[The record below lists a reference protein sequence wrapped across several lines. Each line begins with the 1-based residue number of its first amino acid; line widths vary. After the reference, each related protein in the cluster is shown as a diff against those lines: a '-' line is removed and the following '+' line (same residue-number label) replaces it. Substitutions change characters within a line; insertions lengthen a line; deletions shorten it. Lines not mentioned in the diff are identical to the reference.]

1 MLILVTLFVTFLTS
15 SLVAPILPSA
25 TQDEAYTFT
34 NRSVDYVI
42 EFPSSKWRVLTSSGM
57 VSARTRKEFSYAGKG
72 RVRLLVRRKLVDAST
87 TLSDMVGRRQTWD
100 QHLAGYV
107 LVKEES
113 FSGRLSGT
121 KFSYEYTQ
129 GGKPMTA
136 IIYYLEA
143 DSRTIYSLL
152 FTGPRDEIQRLQNE
166 ADAIARSF
174 RLKGPSRR

>member
-1 MLILVTLFVTFLTS
+1 MLILVTLFVTFLSS
-15 SLVAPILPSA
+15 SLVPILPSA
-25 TQDEAYTFT
+25 TRDQAYTFT
-34 NRSVDYVI
+34 NRSVDYAI
-42 EFPSSKWRVLTSSGM
+42 EFPSSKWRVLPSSGI
-57 VSARTRKEFSYAGKG
+57 VSARTRREFSYAGKG
-72 RVRLLVRRKLVDAST
+72 RIRLLVRRKLVDVRT
-87 TLSDMVGRRQTWD
+87 TPSDMVRRRQTWD
-100 QHLAGYV
+100 QHLASYV
-107 LVKEES
+107 LIKEES

-152 FTGPRDEIQRLQNE
+152 FRGLRDDIQRLNDE

-174 RLKGPSRR
+174 RLKRSARP